1 MNNTASKKLG
11 RPRDESQDDFVI
23 QKLLEGLPARD
34 IVKMEGAPSKSKV
47 YNLARGFELVKAE
60 VHK

>member
-23 QKLLEGLPARD
+23 QKLLEGIEPRD